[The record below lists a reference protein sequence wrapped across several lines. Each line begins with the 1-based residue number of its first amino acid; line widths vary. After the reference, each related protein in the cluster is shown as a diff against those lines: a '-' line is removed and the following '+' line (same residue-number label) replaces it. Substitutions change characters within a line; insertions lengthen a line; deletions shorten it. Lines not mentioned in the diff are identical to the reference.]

1 MSALMTSQIAVAE
14 DAIRA
19 FCQRHN
25 VVRFALFGSILRD
38 DFRPDSDIDVL
49 LEFASGVRYG
59 VSALVA
65 MGDELEALFGRPVDI
80 VDRQAVLDSPN
91 PIRRKAILD
100 SEQVI
105 YEKR

>member
-1 MSALMTSQIAVAE
+1 MSALITPQIAVAE

-19 FCQRHN
+19 FCERHN
-25 VVRFALFGSILRD
+25 VARFALFGSVLRD

-49 LEFASGVRYG
+49 LEFAPGVRYG

-80 VDRQAVLDSPN
+80 IDRQAILDSPN
-91 PIRRKAILD
+91 PIRRKTILE

-105 YEKR
+105 YETR